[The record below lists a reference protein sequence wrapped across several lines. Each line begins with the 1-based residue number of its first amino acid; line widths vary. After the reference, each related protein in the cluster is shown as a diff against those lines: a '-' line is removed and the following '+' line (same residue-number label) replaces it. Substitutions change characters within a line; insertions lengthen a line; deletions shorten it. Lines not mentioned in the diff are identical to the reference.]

1 MNQVKPPR
9 HVQAPRGHDDE
20 EVQEQMPR
28 LVRTARDQKPNRG
41 GGKRQA
47 QEVQRIAQPRVPI
60 AEDELAHPP
69 RAAFGPPLVDPPA
82 LPDAIAPG
90 GD

>member
-1 MNQVKPPR
+1 
-9 HVQAPRGHDDE
+9 
-20 EVQEQMPR
+20 
-28 LVRTARDQKPNRG
+28 
-41 GGKRQA
+41 
-47 QEVQRIAQPRVPI
+47 VPI